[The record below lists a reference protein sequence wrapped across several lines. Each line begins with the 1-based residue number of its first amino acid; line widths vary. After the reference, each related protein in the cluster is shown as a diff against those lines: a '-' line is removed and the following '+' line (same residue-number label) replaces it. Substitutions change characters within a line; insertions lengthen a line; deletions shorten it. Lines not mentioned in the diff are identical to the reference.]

1 MFDRLEL
8 KIMLNETIKQN
19 LKKEYDEAPLNRLS
33 KTLRKEVKTKRRLE
47 KQGKKLKGVAKQE
60 NETYETLVM
69 DKIKLLLESITPEKV
84 GSANLA
90 STSKAFR
97 SLLGNLDVF
106 LGKENKKP
114 DQHVNLNIDL
124 GAMSQ
129 DEILKMLSDKS
140 NKQDE

>member
-1 MFDRLEL
+1 
-8 KIMLNETIKQN
+8 MLNETIKQN

>member
-1 MFDRLEL
+1 
-8 KIMLNETIKQN
+8 MLNETIKQN
-19 LKKEYDEAPLNRLS
+19 LKKEYDEAPLNRIS